1 VRSDSE
7 TANGFPYQVYD
18 AAYMSDLWPRT
29 DCAMET
35 GKDC

>member
-1 VRSDSE
+1 
-7 TANGFPYQVYD
+7 VYD
-18 AAYMSDLWPRT
+18 AAYLSDWWSHS